1 MTDTVTNPKLAEVI
15 EEARKRAGKT
25 KFRLAVETRLS
36 LGTVRLATQGIAT
49 TATLNRL
56 AQVLGVTID
65 ELTGRTARPSAPDA
79 VLKATDAATRRG
91 AR

>member
-36 LGTVRLATQGIAT
+36 LGTVRFGGGLSEIHFAAGMRSTGGI
-49 TATLNRL
+49 
-56 AQVLGVTID
+56 
-65 ELTGRTARPSAPDA
+65 
-79 VLKATDAATRRG
+79 
-91 AR
+91 